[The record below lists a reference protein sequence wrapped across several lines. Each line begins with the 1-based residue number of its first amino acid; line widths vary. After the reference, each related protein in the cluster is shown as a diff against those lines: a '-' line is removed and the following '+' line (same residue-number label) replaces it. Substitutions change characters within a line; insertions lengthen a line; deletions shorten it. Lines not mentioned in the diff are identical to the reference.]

1 MSNFSRPS
9 SYSLSLGTLFFIM
22 LTHRSS
28 RTTALRT
35 DFMPRSALGSPA
47 FSQICYGTLVPG
59 SHLPSET
66 TAASRIAFVEY
77 QFCLKLCFI
86 IFVPPFSALLIFE

>member
-22 LTHRSS
+22 LTHHSS
-28 RTTALRT
+28 RTAALRT
-35 DFMPRSALGSPA
+35 DFKPRSVSGSPT
-47 FSQICYGTLVPG
+47 FSQICFGTLVPG
-59 SHLPSET
+59 SHLPSEP

>member
-9 SYSLSLGTLFFIM
+9 SYSLSLGILFFIM

-35 DFMPRSALGSPA
+35 DFMPRSTLGSPA

-59 SHLPSET
+59 SRLPLGPT
-66 TAASRIAFVEY
+66 VASRIISIEY